1 MQGGKLLKKQFSSKG
16 RSAGYARERMKVL
29 LVSERIDCSP
39 QMMQMLKSDLIHT
52 VKKYLTIEEEQVK
65 LKITQEPA
73 VLYVYVPVLDKKDR

>member
-1 MQGGKLLKKQFSSKG
+1 MKAFFRDKK
-16 RSAGYARERMKVL
+16 RSAGYARDRMKLL

>member
-1 MQGGKLLKKQFSSKG
+1 MKAFFRDKK
-16 RSAGYARERMKVL
+16 RSAGYARDRMKL
-29 LVSERIDCSP
+29 LLLSESIDCSP

>member
-1 MQGGKLLKKQFSSKG
+1 MKAFFRDKK
-16 RSAGYARERMKVL
+16 RSAGYARDRMKL
-29 LVSERIDCSP
+29 LLLSERLDCSP

>member
-1 MQGGKLLKKQFSSKG
+1 MKAFFRDKK
-16 RSAGYARERMKVL
+16 RSAGYARDRMKL
-29 LVSERIDCSP
+29 LLLSERIDCSP

-65 LKITQEPA
+65 LITQEPA

>member
-1 MQGGKLLKKQFSSKG
+1 MKAFFRDKK
-16 RSAGYARERMKVL
+16 RSAGYARDRMKL
-29 LVSERIDCSP
+29 LLLSERIDCSP

-52 VKKYLTIEEEQVK
+52 VKKYFTIEEEQVK

>member
-1 MQGGKLLKKQFSSKG
+1 MKAFFRDKK
-16 RSAGYARERMKVL
+16 RSAGYARDRMKL
-29 LVSERIDCSP
+29 LLLSERIDCSP

-73 VLYVYVPVLDKKDR
+73 VLYVYVHVLDKKDR

>member
-1 MQGGKLLKKQFSSKG
+1 MKAFFRDKK
-16 RSAGYARERMKVL
+16 RSAGYARDRMKL
-29 LVSERIDCSP
+29 LPLSERIDCSP

>member
-1 MQGGKLLKKQFSSKG
+1 MKALFRDKK
-16 RSAGYARERMKVL
+16 RSAGYARDRMKL
-29 LVSERIDCSP
+29 LLLSERIDCSP

>member
-1 MQGGKLLKKQFSSKG
+1 MKAFFRDKK
-16 RSAGYARERMKVL
+16 RSAGYARDRMKL
-29 LVSERIDCSP
+29 LLLSERIDCSP
-39 QMMQMLKSDLIHT
+39 QLMQMLKSDLIHT

>member
-1 MQGGKLLKKQFSSKG
+1 MKAFFRDKK
-16 RSAGYARERMKVL
+16 RSAGYARDRMKL
-29 LVSERIDCSP
+29 LLLSERIDCSP

-73 VLYVYVPVLDKKDR
+73 VLYVYIPVLDKKDR

>member
-1 MQGGKLLKKQFSSKG
+1 MKAFFRDKK
-16 RSAGYARERMKVL
+16 RSAGYARDRMKL
-29 LVSERIDCSP
+29 LLLSERIDCSP

-73 VLYVYVPVLDKKDR
+73 VLYVHVPVLDKKDR

>member
-1 MQGGKLLKKQFSSKG
+1 MKAFFRDKK
-16 RSAGYARERMKVL
+16 RSAGYARDRMKL
-29 LVSERIDCSP
+29 LLLSERIDCSQ